1 MKHFDHRPYIFFVA
15 LMLITASCVD
25 SPEETVLHV
34 FASTDVHGAI
44 FNKDFKSGE
53 ENYSSMAKLA
63 AYLDDF
69 DPQEYILLDNGDNL
83 QGDPSV
89 YYYNFE
95 DISSKH
101 LWARV
106 LNYLGYDA
114 VTVGNHDIEAGHSV
128 YDRIRTQYNFP
139 MLAANAVSVK
149 NGEPYFEPFTIIE
162 RNGIRVAV
170 MGLVTPGIPGWLP
183 EILYEG
189 IEFTDMVEAA
199 SKWMPVIK
207 QENPDLIIGLFHAG
221 WDETYEGEVGSYMN
235 NNASLAVAGK
245 VVGFDIIMI
254 GHDHDIVNRF
264 IENEAGDSVLI
275 LDGGSRARYIETA
288 RIVFEGKRKKNI
300 ISVSGNIV
308 NLTDL
313 EASEQFEKQF
323 ENDFL
328 AISDY
333 VGKEIGAIDRTISTR
348 EAYFGDSGFMD
359 LIHKVQLENS
369 DADLSFAAPLSFDVR
384 LAAGNLTVADMFD
397 LYRYENMLYTVEM
410 SGEEIDRYLEYSYS
424 KWLNTMTGPDD
435 TMLKIED
442 SGNGYSFINRSYNFD
457 SAAGIEYTVDLRKP
471 DGDKIEIHSFS
482 DGRVFDLDNQYMVA
496 INSYRGNGGGGH
508 LAYACSLD
516 ESELN
521 KRLIASTEK
530 DLRYYMIKW
539 IEESEEIKIETDNN
553 WRIIPETW
561 VSSAGKRDYERLFD
575 NKE

>member
-207 QENPDLIIGLFHAG
+207 KENPDLIIGLFHAG

-313 EASEQFEKQF
+313 KASEQFEKQF

>member
-1 MKHFDHRPYIFFVA
+1 
-15 LMLITASCVD
+15 
-25 SPEETVLHV
+25 
-34 FASTDVHGAI
+34 
-44 FNKDFKSGE
+44 
-53 ENYSSMAKLA
+53 
-63 AYLDDF
+63 
-69 DPQEYILLDNGDNL
+69 
-83 QGDPSV
+83 
-89 YYYNFE
+89 
-95 DISSKH
+95 
-101 LWARV
+101 
-106 LNYLGYDA
+106 
-114 VTVGNHDIEAGHSV
+114 
-128 YDRIRTQYNFP
+128 
-139 MLAANAVSVK
+139 
-149 NGEPYFEPFTIIE
+149 
-162 RNGIRVAV
+162 
-170 MGLVTPGIPGWLP
+170 
-183 EILYEG
+183 
-189 IEFTDMVEAA
+189 
-199 SKWMPVIK
+199 
-207 QENPDLIIGLFHAG
+207 
-221 WDETYEGEVGSYMN
+221 MN

>member
-313 EASEQFEKQF
+313 KASEQFEKQF

-575 NKE
+575 NK